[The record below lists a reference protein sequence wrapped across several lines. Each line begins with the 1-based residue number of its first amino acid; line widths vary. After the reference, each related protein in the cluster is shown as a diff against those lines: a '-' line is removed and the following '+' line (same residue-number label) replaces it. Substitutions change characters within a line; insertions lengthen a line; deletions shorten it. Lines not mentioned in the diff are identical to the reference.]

1 LGQFVDCSVLLGEQL
16 MKMRELLAQLPGCGD
31 ERVLK
36 RIVRELCDR
45 AALHVRARE
54 QVIMPALLRAGWQGL
69 SAETQGVHLR
79 FKQALANL
87 VVNQPGTGHFEV
99 ALRGF
104 DQAVADLARD
114 DEYAFIP
121 ALRAATDLSERRAMC
136 RDIELMYQSFEPPV
150 PQAGPEPEQAPVALV
165 EEAALVLSSLAG
177 MPAGNRVPPRH

>member
-1 LGQFVDCSVLLGEQL
+1 
-16 MKMRELLAQLPGCGD
+16 MKMRQLLAQLPGCTD
-31 ERVLK
+31 ERALK
-36 RIVRELCDR
+36 RTVRELCDR
-45 AALHVRARE
+45 AVLHVRARE

-79 FKQALANL
+79 FKRALANL
-87 VVNQPGTGHFEV
+87 VVNQPGTAHFDS

-104 DQAVADLARD
+104 DEAVAQLAAD

-121 ALRAATDLSERRAMC
+121 ALRAATELSERRAMC

-150 PQAGPEPEQAPVALV
+150 PQVGPEPEQPPSALV

-177 MPAGNRVPPRH
+177 VPASDRAPRQ